1 SKLSYRQKLK
11 EQNPEKYREYLN
23 QQKRRSK
30 NYRTELSKSQTPS
43 QKEKLD
49 KYKENARLRQ
59 QKYRTGKK
67 ESNNEP
73 TPVRAKT
80 EKKPKTR
87 NEVKFLREKWA
98 HAKQKWRAKLSNT
111 HKRWLREKDK
121 QAKMKKKNPTGE
133 NSIQKSPSVYG
144 CKKTLFNNASSAKK
158 ALPKSPTKF
167 ATKQKKYP
175 AQEKNTIGSI
185 SYGIRLSSKL
195 KKRSINIS
203 KVKYLSQTI
212 QRRVAEFYL
221 ATSRPLPNKRYA
233 TKFGPAYLM
242 QLTLKSAYRQFL
254 AEHPNMNVGF
264 TKFTLL
270 RPKNVR
276 LLNKSHWQF
285 CVCVS
290 CQNVKYK
297 ITALNAFASKVSVF
311 ETKIDNEI
319 SGFMDIVL
327 CAKSD
332 TSRFH
337 AISCI
342 YKQCNACEDFGQT
355 IREHYKPLLE
365 LESHQKV
372 VWHHWERTEEGGIV
386 RKRLT
391 TKKGSLNQA
400 VQELVK
406 DFESPTIIVR
416 DAMIF
421 VSDDLKHDYFAVQ
434 HYFQKAESYLREHI
448 PVKKL
453 FVFSDGCASQYK
465 SKGSMASLSLLETDI
480 DWNYFGSDH
489 GKSEAD
495 GELGSLNRAVDKAI
509 LGRQVIVSG
518 AEDLQKWCNSKDNL
532 MIDEPGVKRHFHLV
546 DIDEVNRSGDETFVQ
561 TMKGIRNVHQVR
573 NTKQTYELKTRR
585 LSCFCLECQTITGK
599 CINSEVVGE
608 YTHQVLVKSNAG
620 TKKCLSGANKH
631 LDKNEIKVEAQQK
644 NGKAAGDADTGPKT
658 RRLGKGKHLDEKE
671 IKFEAQQKN
680 GKGAGDAD
688 TGHKTRRL
696 SKGKPACK
704 TDSKIIA
711 ANNHLDKVDIKVKAL
726 QINVERKSATDAD
739 FEARTRRMGKVIAA
753 GETDSKNISDI
764 EHLDKVDKRVE
775 AQQKNVKRKAASD
788 AGIGAKTRRMSKVIA
803 AGENLDQVE
812 AQQKHDKRKAACV
825 LDIGAK
831 TRRLSKD
838 DDIILGEVNRD
849 SIFKKLQAQLAS
861 CKAYKELDDKVRN
874 MHRQQPELPEQNE
887 ITFVSSKR
895 PIDKTSVPLVKKEL
909 IDAGM
914 YPTTIF
920 GDGNCLP
927 RCASLLVYG
936 TEEKYTEMRVRIVL
950 ELVYQADKYL
960 EDRYLK
966 AGGSISKDVAKRFA
980 MFSDKYTAQRLT
992 KQTIR
997 HIFQSE
1003 TLGICKSGAYMGIW
1017 QLASLA
1023 NILMRKVISHYPI
1036 YGGRT
1041 VHHDLDRYFVP
1052 FAKSGLTTL
1061 PPVTIMWT
1069 HIDGCMLAAK
1079 EWFPNHFVVL
1089 LRTDKHSTCK
1099 TDYEA
1104 TNMETDD
1111 EEENNDTEMGS
1122 SWLSDLLLDVDIS
1135 IGDISFDEK
1144 IAESLADSPVMS
1156 TPNEV
1161 GPAVL
1166 KQSCEADQ
1174 SAIFLSVSEEQ
1185 PSADSLAD
1193 SPVMSTTEEGGPAVL
1208 KQSSEADQ
1216 SAILPSVSKE
1226 QPSADSLADSPVMS
1240 TPEEVGPAV
1249 LKQSCEEDQSA
1260 IFLSVSEEQPGADSL
1275 ADSPVMST
1283 PEEVG
1288 PAVLKQSCEAD
1299 QSAIFLSVSEE
1310 QPSADSL
1317 ADSPVMSTLEEGG
1330 SAVLKQSCEE
1340 DQSAI
1345 FLSVSEEQPSADS
1358 LADSPVMSTPEE
1370 GGSAVLKQSSEADQ
1384 SAIFLSV
1391 SKEQPSADSLADSPV
1406 MSTPEEGG
1414 PAVLKQSCEADQS
1427 AIFLSVSEEQPSAD
1441 SLADSPVMSTTEEGG
1456 PAVLKQSCEED
1467 QSAIFLSVSEEQPS
1481 ADSLADS
1488 PVMST
1493 TEEGGPAVLK
1503 QSCEEDQSA
1512 IFLSVSKEEPSADSL
1527 ADSPVMSTPE
1537 EGGSAVL
1544 TQSCEA
1550 DQSAIFLSVSEE
1562 QPSADSLAD
1571 SPVMSTTEEG
1581 GPAVLKQSCEEDQS
1595 AIFLSVSKEQ
1605 PSADSLADSPV
1616 MSTTEEDGPAVLKQS
1631 SEADQSAIFPSV
1643 SQEEP
1648 SADSLADS
1656 PAMSTLE
1663 EGGSAVLK
1671 QSCEEDQSAIFPPV
1685 SKEQPSAD
1693 SLADS
1698 PVMST
1703 LEEVGQAEEQPSSSS
1718 GYLCQCPAGFT
1729 GHNCDQ
1735 ADNPCIPDPCSAHGN
1750 CERSSGGGGYACTCF
1765 YGYTGLTCAA

>member
-1 SKLSYRQKLK
+1 
-11 EQNPEKYREYLN
+11 
-23 QQKRRSK
+23 
-30 NYRTELSKSQTPS
+30 
-43 QKEKLD
+43 
-49 KYKENARLRQ
+49 
-59 QKYRTGKK
+59 
-67 ESNNEP
+67 
-73 TPVRAKT
+73 
-80 EKKPKTR
+80 
-87 NEVKFLREKWA
+87 
-98 HAKQKWRAKLSNT
+98 
-111 HKRWLREKDK
+111 
-121 QAKMKKKNPTGE
+121 
-133 NSIQKSPSVYG
+133 
-144 CKKTLFNNASSAKK
+144 
-158 ALPKSPTKF
+158 
-167 ATKQKKYP
+167 
-175 AQEKNTIGSI
+175 
-185 SYGIRLSSKL
+185 
-195 KKRSINIS
+195 
-203 KVKYLSQTI
+203 
-212 QRRVAEFYL
+212 
-221 ATSRPLPNKRYA
+221 
-233 TKFGPAYLM
+233 
-242 QLTLKSAYRQFL
+242 
-254 AEHPNMNVGF
+254 
-264 TKFTLL
+264 
-270 RPKNVR
+270 
-276 LLNKSHWQF
+276 
-285 CVCVS
+285 
-290 CQNVKYK
+290 
-297 ITALNAFASKVSVF
+297 
-311 ETKIDNEI
+311 
-319 SGFMDIVL
+319 
-327 CAKSD
+327 
-332 TSRFH
+332 
-337 AISCI
+337 
-342 YKQCNACEDFGQT
+342 
-355 IREHYKPLLE
+355 
-365 LESHQKV
+365 
-372 VWHHWERTEEGGIV
+372 
-386 RKRLT
+386 
-391 TKKGSLNQA
+391 
-400 VQELVK
+400 
-406 DFESPTIIVR
+406 
-416 DAMIF
+416 
-421 VSDDLKHDYFAVQ
+421 
-434 HYFQKAESYLREHI
+434 
-448 PVKKL
+448 
-453 FVFSDGCASQYK
+453 
-465 SKGSMASLSLLETDI
+465 MASLSLLETDI

-546 DIDEVNRSGDETFVQ
+546 DIDEVNRSGDETCVQ
-561 TMKGIRNVHQVR
+561 TMQGIRNVHQVR

-620 TKKCLSGANKH
+620 TKKCVKEKATVDTDSKKVGANKH
-631 LDKNEIKVEAQQK
+631 LDKNEIK
-644 NGKAAGDADTGPKT
+644 
-658 RRLGKGKHLDEKE
+658 
-671 IKFEAQQKN
+671 
-680 GKGAGDAD
+680 
-688 TGHKTRRL
+688 
-696 SKGKPACK
+696 
-704 TDSKIIA
+704 
-711 ANNHLDKVDIKVKAL
+711 
-726 QINVERKSATDAD
+726 INVERKSATDAD

-764 EHLDKVDKRVE
+764 EHLDKVDKRAE

-788 AGIGAKTRRMSKVIA
+788 AGIGAKTRRMSKVKA

-825 LDIGAK
+825 SDIGAK

-861 CKAYKELDDKVRN
+861 CKTYKELDDKVRN

-927 RCASLLVYG
+927 RCAN
-936 TEEKYTEMRVRIVL
+936 I
-950 ELVYQADKYL
+950 YL

-1104 TNMETDD
+1104 TNMKTDD

-1156 TPNEV
+1156 TP
-1161 GPAVL
+1161 
-1166 KQSCEADQ
+1166 K
-1174 SAIFLSVSEEQ
+1174 
-1185 PSADSLAD
+1185 
-1193 SPVMSTTEEGGPAVL
+1193 
-1208 KQSSEADQ
+1208 
-1216 SAILPSVSKE
+1216 
-1226 QPSADSLADSPVMS
+1226 
-1240 TPEEVGPAV
+1240 
-1249 LKQSCEEDQSA
+1249 
-1260 IFLSVSEEQPGADSL
+1260 
-1275 ADSPVMST
+1275 
-1283 PEEVG
+1283 
-1288 PAVLKQSCEAD
+1288 
-1299 QSAIFLSVSEE
+1299 
-1310 QPSADSL
+1310 
-1317 ADSPVMSTLEEGG
+1317 
-1330 SAVLKQSCEE
+1330 
-1340 DQSAI
+1340 
-1345 FLSVSEEQPSADS
+1345 
-1358 LADSPVMSTPEE
+1358 
-1370 GGSAVLKQSSEADQ
+1370 
-1384 SAIFLSV
+1384 
-1391 SKEQPSADSLADSPV
+1391 
-1406 MSTPEEGG
+1406 EGG
-1414 PAVLKQSCEADQS
+1414 PAVLKQSCEEDQS

-1493 TEEGGPAVLK
+1493 PEEVGPAVLKQSCEADQSAIFLSVSEEQPSADSLADSPVMSTPEEVGPAVLKQSCEADQSAIFPSVSQEEPSADSLADSPVMSTPEEVGPAVLK

-1512 IFLSVSKEEPSADSL
+1512 IFLSVSEEQPSADSLADSPVMSTTEEGGPAVLKQSSEADQSAIFPSVSQEEPSADSL

-1537 EGGSAVL
+1537 EVGPAVL
-1544 TQSCEA
+1544 KQSCEA

-1581 GPAVLKQSCEEDQS
+1581 GPAVLKQSCEADQS
-1595 AIFLSVSKEQ
+1595 AIFLSVSEEQ
-1605 PSADSLADSPV
+1605 PIADSLADSPV
-1616 MSTTEEDGPAVLKQS
+1616 MSTTEEGGPAVLKQS

-1656 PAMSTLE
+1656 P
-1663 EGGSAVLK
+1663 
-1671 QSCEEDQSAIFPPV
+1671 
-1685 SKEQPSAD
+1685 
-1693 SLADS
+1693 
-1698 PVMST
+1698 VMST
-1703 LEEVGQAEEQPSSSS
+1703 LEEVGQAEEQPSYCTGDYVLVGHGTS
-1718 GYLCQCPAGFT
+1718 LLPAVIHAFEPLKT
-1729 GHNCDQ
+1729 MD
-1735 ADNPCIPDPCSAHGN
+1735 DLIS
-1750 CERSSGGGGYACTCF
+1750 
-1765 YGYTGLTCAA
+1765 

>member
-1 SKLSYRQKLK
+1 
-11 EQNPEKYREYLN
+11 
-23 QQKRRSK
+23 
-30 NYRTELSKSQTPS
+30 
-43 QKEKLD
+43 
-49 KYKENARLRQ
+49 
-59 QKYRTGKK
+59 
-67 ESNNEP
+67 
-73 TPVRAKT
+73 
-80 EKKPKTR
+80 
-87 NEVKFLREKWA
+87 
-98 HAKQKWRAKLSNT
+98 
-111 HKRWLREKDK
+111 
-121 QAKMKKKNPTGE
+121 
-133 NSIQKSPSVYG
+133 
-144 CKKTLFNNASSAKK
+144 
-158 ALPKSPTKF
+158 
-167 ATKQKKYP
+167 
-175 AQEKNTIGSI
+175 
-185 SYGIRLSSKL
+185 
-195 KKRSINIS
+195 
-203 KVKYLSQTI
+203 
-212 QRRVAEFYL
+212 
-221 ATSRPLPNKRYA
+221 
-233 TKFGPAYLM
+233 
-242 QLTLKSAYRQFL
+242 
-254 AEHPNMNVGF
+254 
-264 TKFTLL
+264 
-270 RPKNVR
+270 
-276 LLNKSHWQF
+276 
-285 CVCVS
+285 
-290 CQNVKYK
+290 
-297 ITALNAFASKVSVF
+297 
-311 ETKIDNEI
+311 
-319 SGFMDIVL
+319 
-327 CAKSD
+327 
-332 TSRFH
+332 
-337 AISCI
+337 
-342 YKQCNACEDFGQT
+342 QCNACEDFGQT

-391 TKKGSLNQA
+391 TKKGSLYQA

-406 DFESPTIIVR
+406 DFESPTQGASFPKHHFEAEWQQMQFTRLKKNVPPKSALMVVDFGKNRTIQHQDQAKSDFFSAKQVTVHPVVMFYQSPSVPGLIVR

-465 SKGSMASLSLLETDI
+465 GKGSMASLSLLETDI

-518 AEDLQKWCNSKDNL
+518 AEDLQKCCNSKDNL

-546 DIDEVNRSGDETFVQ
+546 DIDEVNRSGDETCVH

-620 TKKCLSGANKH
+620 TKKCVK
-631 LDKNEIKVEAQQK
+631 E
-644 NGKAAGDADTGPKT
+644 KATVD
-658 RRLGKGKHLDEKE
+658 
-671 IKFEAQQKN
+671 
-680 GKGAGDAD
+680 
-688 TGHKTRRL
+688 
-696 SKGKPACK
+696 
-704 TDSKIIA
+704 TDSK
-711 ANNHLDKVDIKVKAL
+711 K
-726 QINVERKSATDAD
+726 
-739 FEARTRRMGKVIAA
+739 TRRMGKVIAA

-788 AGIGAKTRRMSKVIA
+788 AGIGAKTRRMSKVKA

-825 LDIGAK
+825 SDIGAK

-861 CKAYKELDDKVRN
+861 CKTYKELDDKVRN

-887 ITFVSSKR
+887 ITFVFSKR

-1144 IAESLADSPVMS
+1144 M
-1156 TPNEV
+1156 
-1161 GPAVL
+1161 
-1166 KQSCEADQ
+1166 
-1174 SAIFLSVSEEQ
+1174 
-1185 PSADSLAD
+1185 
-1193 SPVMSTTEEGGPAVL
+1193 
-1208 KQSSEADQ
+1208 
-1216 SAILPSVSKE
+1216 
-1226 QPSADSLADSPVMS
+1226 
-1240 TPEEVGPAV
+1240 
-1249 LKQSCEEDQSA
+1249 
-1260 IFLSVSEEQPGADSL
+1260 
-1275 ADSPVMST
+1275 
-1283 PEEVG
+1283 
-1288 PAVLKQSCEAD
+1288 
-1299 QSAIFLSVSEE
+1299 
-1310 QPSADSL
+1310 
-1317 ADSPVMSTLEEGG
+1317 
-1330 SAVLKQSCEE
+1330 
-1340 DQSAI
+1340 
-1345 FLSVSEEQPSADS
+1345 
-1358 LADSPVMSTPEE
+1358 
-1370 GGSAVLKQSSEADQ
+1370 
-1384 SAIFLSV
+1384 
-1391 SKEQPSADSLADSPV
+1391 
-1406 MSTPEEGG
+1406 
-1414 PAVLKQSCEADQS
+1414 
-1427 AIFLSVSEEQPSAD
+1427 
-1441 SLADSPVMSTTEEGG
+1441 
-1456 PAVLKQSCEED
+1456 
-1467 QSAIFLSVSEEQPS
+1467 
-1481 ADSLADS
+1481 
-1488 PVMST
+1488 
-1493 TEEGGPAVLK
+1493 
-1503 QSCEEDQSA
+1503 
-1512 IFLSVSKEEPSADSL
+1512 
-1527 ADSPVMSTPE
+1527 
-1537 EGGSAVL
+1537 
-1544 TQSCEA
+1544 
-1550 DQSAIFLSVSEE
+1550 
-1562 QPSADSLAD
+1562 
-1571 SPVMSTTEEG
+1571 
-1581 GPAVLKQSCEEDQS
+1581 
-1595 AIFLSVSKEQ
+1595 
-1605 PSADSLADSPV
+1605 
-1616 MSTTEEDGPAVLKQS
+1616 
-1631 SEADQSAIFPSV
+1631 
-1643 SQEEP
+1643 
-1648 SADSLADS
+1648 
-1656 PAMSTLE
+1656 
-1663 EGGSAVLK
+1663 
-1671 QSCEEDQSAIFPPV
+1671 
-1685 SKEQPSAD
+1685 
-1693 SLADS
+1693 
-1698 PVMST
+1698 
-1703 LEEVGQAEEQPSSSS
+1703 
-1718 GYLCQCPAGFT
+1718 
-1729 GHNCDQ
+1729 
-1735 ADNPCIPDPCSAHGN
+1735 
-1750 CERSSGGGGYACTCF
+1750 
-1765 YGYTGLTCAA
+1765 